1 VCRVIG
7 YTGFKEDCNM
17 VENKTSNG
25 YKKKNKFIETLKRV
39 TLVLKE

>member
-1 VCRVIG
+1 VIG
-7 YTGFKEDCNM
+7 CTACKEDCNM

-25 YKKKNKFIETLKRV
+25 YKKKINKFIETLKRV